1 MPHSLPQPYMLPK
14 SPIVWLPTMQT
25 PTISC
30 WRLGAKSP
38 KALRHISSTTTVP
51 QQAIATTKFHAAT
64 KPRLNSTAGKA
75 APSRAS
81 LSRCAPTTR
90 LALSAT
96 QLWMAIPKSAKWLQW
111 ISQANNG
118 LANGCRKTR
127 MCMATSPNRST
138 LTLSPPTRWQ
148 ST

>member
-1 MPHSLPQPYMLPK
+1 MLPK
-14 SPIVWLPTMQT
+14 SPIAWLLTMQT

-30 WRLGAKSP
+30 WRLGAKS
-38 KALRHISSTTTVP
+38 LLVHRHISSTTTVP
-51 QQAIATTKFHAAT
+51 QLATATTKFHAAA
-64 KPRLNSTAGKA
+64 KPRLSFTVGKA

-81 LSRCAPTTR
+81 RSACVPIIR

-96 QLWMAIPKSAKWLQW
+96 RLWMAIPKSAKWLRW
-111 ISQANNG
+111 ISRANNG

-138 LTLSPPTRWQ
+138 STLSPPTRWQ